1 MYNIYPSNFE
11 QKIGFDQIRIMLEKR
26 CLSHLGREL
35 CREFGFMK
43 VHKTIKTA
51 LFETNEF
58 LSILQGDREFPSI
71 NFGDIRPALHKAKI
85 EGTFVDESELF
96 ELKKSLESVRGVVNF
111 FKNSEPE
118 DFKSLKD
125 VIKEIEIFP
134 FIYQRIDDILTKHG
148 KIKDHASAELSRIR
162 REIIIRQSSVSKT
175 MNSILRRMQKDGYV
189 DSDVSVSM
197 RDGRAV
203 IPISAS
209 HKRKIKGIVHDE
221 SATGKTA
228 YIEPSEIVE
237 TNNAIRELEYAERR
251 EVIRILTEFTDSI
264 RPYVDSL
271 LNSHTILG
279 TIDFIRAKA
288 VFAKDTECVLPRLKQ
303 YPIMKWH
310 KARHLVLESNL
321 RKEGRKIVPLD
332 ICLDRKGRILLISGP
347 NAGGKSVCLKSAGLI
362 QYMIQ
367 TGMLAP
373 MDSESH
379 IGVFDGIFVDIGDE
393 QSIDNDLST
402 YSSHLTNMKYF
413 LRNTTENS
421 LILID
426 EFGSG
431 TEPMLGGAIA
441 ESVLNTLNKQ
451 KVYGVITTHYTN
463 LKHFASSCDGIENG
477 AMLYDSHKMEPL
489 FQLAIGRPG
498 SSFAFEIARKIGL
511 PESIL
516 QEATDKL
523 GKDHIDF
530 DKHLREVLR
539 DKRYW
544 ENKRTDIRKLE
555 KQLEEMSSKYQHDI
569 KEANKQRKDIIE
581 RAKQEADILLKS
593 SNKIIEKTVREIR
606 ESQADKEKTRELRK
620 NLSEF
625 KEDVATNTTIHDEKI
640 HRKMKKL
647 QEKES
652 LIKKKVS
659 KQGGQSISSTVRKE
673 EEGISKI
680 KDHKLEIGCGVRI
693 KGQSN
698 VGEVLEIEG
707 NQVIVAFGMLR
718 SVLKLNKIEVVSA
731 STAKKITKNKTL
743 GIINDKISEEKLTFK
758 AEIDIRG
765 ERAEDALRKVQQFV
779 DKAITLGEKELR
791 ILHGKGSGIL
801 RELIRKQLQ
810 AEPMVR
816 NVKDAPVQFGGSG
829 ISIVTLN

>member
-11 QKIGFDQIRIMLEKR
+11 QKIGFDQIRFMLEKR
-26 CLSHLGREL
+26 CLSHLGREI
-35 CREFGFMK
+35 CGSFQFMK
-43 VHKTIKTA
+43 EYKVIQTA
-51 LFETNEF
+51 MLETQEF
-58 LSILQGDREFPSI
+58 LSILLGDREFPTIS
-71 NFGDIRPALHKAKI
+71 FGDIRPALHKAKI
-85 EGTFVDESELF
+85 EGTFIDEKELF
-96 ELKKSLESVRGVVNF
+96 ELKKSLESIRGVVNF
-111 FKNSEPE
+111 FKNSESDQFPA
-118 DFKSLKD
+118 LKK

-148 KIKDHASAELSRIR
+148 KIKDHASADLSRIR
-162 REIIIRQSSVSKT
+162 REILDRQSSVSKT
-175 MNSILRRMQKDGYV
+175 MHSILRRMQKEGYV
-189 DSDVSVSM
+189 DSDVAVSM

-203 IPISAS
+203 IPVPSS
-209 HKRKIKGIVHDE
+209 FKRKMKGIVHDE

-228 YIEPSEIVE
+228 YIEPTEIVE

-251 EVIRILTEFTDSI
+251 EVIRILTDFTDSI
-264 RPYVDSL
+264 RPYIEAL
-271 LNSHTILG
+271 LYAHEILG

-288 VFAKDTECVLPRLKQ
+288 VFAKDTSCVMPTLHK
-303 YPIMKWH
+303 YPTMKWH
-310 KARHLVLESNL
+310 KARHLVLEANL

-332 ICLDRKGRILLISGP
+332 IDLNHKGRILLISGP

-373 MDSESH
+373 MEVDSH

-413 LRNTTENS
+413 LKNTTNKS

-451 KVYGVITTHYTN
+451 EVYGVITTHYTN
-463 LKHFASSCDGIENG
+463 LKHFASSCQGIENG
-477 AMLYDSHKMEPL
+477 AMLYDAHKMEPL

-511 PESIL
+511 SETIL

-544 ENKRTDIRKLE
+544 ENKRSDIRKLE
-555 KQLEEMSSKYQHDI
+555 KQLEEMSSKYQLDI
-569 KEANKQRKDIIE
+569 KEANKQRKEIID
-581 RAKQEADILLKS
+581 RAKQEADILLKN

-606 ESQADKEKTRELRK
+606 ESQADKELTRSLRQSL
-620 NLSEF
+620 NEF
-625 KEDVATNTTIHDEKI
+625 KDEVAANTSVQDEKI
-640 HRKMKKL
+640 QRKMKKL
-647 QEKES
+647 QEKEEH
-652 LIKKKVS
+652 IKKKVS
-659 KQGGQSISSTVRKE
+659 QQGGKTAKSKGDDTPIA
-673 EEGISKI
+673 KI
-680 KDHKLEIGCGVRI
+680 KTLPLEVGCSIRI

-698 VGEVLEIEG
+698 VGEVIEMDG
-707 NQVIVAFGMLR
+707 NNVIVAFGMLR
-718 SVLKLNKIEVVSA
+718 STLKRDKLEVVST
-731 STAKKITKNKTL
+731 SSAKKIQKNKTL
-743 GIINDKISEEKLTFK
+743 GLINEKISEEKLTFK
-758 AEIDIRG
+758 SEIDVRG

-779 DKAITLGEKELR
+779 DQAITLGEGELR

-801 RELIRKQLQ
+801 RDLIRKQLNV
-810 AEPMVR
+810 EPMVR
-816 NVKDAPVQFGGSG
+816 SVKDAPVQYGGSG
-829 ISIVTLN
+829 ISIVSLK

>member
-11 QKIGFDQIRIMLEKR
+11 QKIGFDHIRIMLEKR
-26 CLSHLGREL
+26 CLSHLGREI
-35 CREFGFMK
+35 CSSFTFMK
-43 VHKTIKTA
+43 EYKAIKIA
-51 LFETNEF
+51 MQETNEF
-58 LSILQGDREFPSI
+58 LSILLGDREFPTI
-71 NFGDIRPALHKAKI
+71 AFGDVRPALYKAKI
-85 EGTFVDESELF
+85 EGTFIDEGELF
-96 ELKKSLESVRGVVNF
+96 ELKKSLESIRGVVNF

-118 DFKSLKD
+118 DLPALKRI
-125 VIKEIEIFP
+125 VKEIEIFP

-162 REIIIRQSSVSKT
+162 REILMRQSNVSKT
-175 MNSILRRMQKDGYV
+175 MHSILRKMQKDGYV
-189 DSDVSVSM
+189 ESDVSVSM

-203 IPISAS
+203 IPIPAS
-209 HKRKIKGIVHDE
+209 FKRKIKGIVHDE

-251 EVIRILTEFTDSI
+251 EIIRILTDFTDVI
-264 RPYVDSL
+264 RPHVEAL
-271 LNSHTILG
+271 LFAHEILG

-288 VFAKDTECVLPRLKQ
+288 VFAKDTECQMPTLHH
-303 YPIMKWH
+303 YPVMNWK

-321 RKEGRKIVPLD
+321 KKEGRSIVPLD
-332 ICLDRKGRILLISGP
+332 IKLDRKGRILLISGP

-367 TGMLAP
+367 TGLLAP
-373 MDSESH
+373 MEPDSH
-379 IGVFDGIFVDIGDE
+379 IGVFDGVFVDIGDE

-413 LRNTTENS
+413 LKNATDKS

-441 ESVLNTLNKQ
+441 EAVLNTLNNQ

-516 QEATDKL
+516 KEATDKL

-544 ENKRTDIRKLE
+544 EKKRGDIRKLE
-555 KQLEEMSSKYQHDI
+555 KQLEEMSAKYQHDI
-569 KEANKQRKDIIE
+569 KEANKQRKEIIQ

-593 SNKIIEKTVREIR
+593 SNKIIEKTVREIK
-606 ESQADKEKTRELRK
+606 ESQADKERTRELR
-620 NLSEF
+620 NTLCEF
-625 KEDVATNTTIHDEKI
+625 KDEVASTTSLHDEKVQ
-640 HRKMKKL
+640 RKMNKL
-647 QEKES
+647 MEKQDR
-652 LIKKKVS
+652 IKKKVS
-659 KQGGQSISSTVRKE
+659 QQGGVKKE
-673 EEGISKI
+673 KTEEKQPIVKI
-680 KDHKLEIGCGVRI
+680 KSHALEVGSEVRI

-698 VGEVLEIEG
+698 VGEVIEIDG
-707 NQVIVAFGMLR
+707 NNIIVAFGMLR
-718 SVLKLNKIEVVSA
+718 STLKRDKLEVLSGSK
-731 STAKKITKNKTL
+731 AKKVKKNKTL
-743 GIINDKISEEKLTFK
+743 GLINEKISEQKLTFK
-758 AEIDIRG
+758 SEIDLRG
-765 ERAEDALRKVQQFV
+765 ERTEDALRKVQQFV
-779 DKAITLGEKELR
+779 DEAILLDAHELR
-791 ILHGKGSGIL
+791 ILHGKGNGIL
-801 RELIRKQLQ
+801 REMIRKQLQ
-810 AEPMVR
+810 IEPMVKS
-816 NVKDAPVQFGGSG
+816 VKDAPVQFGGSG
-829 ISIVTLN
+829 ISIVILK

>member
-26 CLSHLGREL
+26 CLSHLGREI
-35 CREFGFMK
+35 CSTFQFKKDYK
-43 VHKTIKTA
+43 VIQTA
-51 LFETNEF
+51 MLETQEF
-58 LSILQGDREFPSI
+58 LSILLGDREFPTIS
-71 NFGDIRPALHKAKI
+71 FGDIRPALHKAKI
-85 EGTFVDESELF
+85 EGTFIDEKELF
-96 ELKKSLESVRGVVNF
+96 ELKKSLESIRGVVNF
-111 FKNSEPE
+111 FKSSELEQFP
-118 DFKSLKD
+118 SLKR

-162 REIIIRQSSVSKT
+162 REVLVRQSSVSKT
-175 MNSILRRMQKDGYV
+175 MHSILRRMQKEGYV

-203 IPISAS
+203 IPVPSS
-209 HKRKIKGIVHDE
+209 FKRKMKGIVHDE

-228 YIEPSEIVE
+228 YIEPTEIVE

-264 RPYVDSL
+264 RPYVEAL
-271 LNSHTILG
+271 LYAHDILG
-279 TIDFIRAKA
+279 IIDFIRAKA
-288 VFAKDTECVLPRLKQ
+288 VFARDTESVMPTLHK
-303 YPIMKWH
+303 YPTMNWH
-310 KARHLVLESNL
+310 KARHLVLEANL
-321 RKEGRKIVPLD
+321 KSEGRKIVPLD
-332 ICLDRKGRILLISGP
+332 ITLNRKGRILLISGP

-367 TGMLAP
+367 TGMLVP
-373 MDSESH
+373 MEVDSH

-402 YSSHLTNMKYF
+402 YSSHLTNMKFF
-413 LRNTTENS
+413 LKNTTNRS

-441 ESVLNTLNKQ
+441 ESVLNTLNNQ
-451 KVYGVITTHYTN
+451 EVYGVITTHYTN

-511 PESIL
+511 SETIL

-555 KQLEEMSSKYQHDI
+555 KQLEEMSMKYQNDI
-569 KEANKQRKDIIE
+569 KEANKQRKEIIE

-606 ESQADKEKTRELRK
+606 ESQADKDITRLLRQ
-620 NLSEF
+620 NLNEF
-625 KEDVATNTTIHDEKI
+625 KDDVATSTSVHDEKVQ
-640 HRKMKKL
+640 RKMKKL
-647 QEKES
+647 QEKEDH
-652 LIKKKVS
+652 IKKKVS
-659 KQGGQSISSTVRKE
+659 QQGGKSVKPKGVDTPIA
-673 EEGISKI
+673 KI
-680 KDHKLEIGCGVRI
+680 KTLPLEVGCSIRI
-693 KGQSN
+693 KGQTN
-698 VGEVLEIEG
+698 VGEVIELDG
-707 NQVIVAFGMLR
+707 NNVIVAFGMLR
-718 SVLKLNKIEVVSA
+718 STLKKDKLEVVS
-731 STAKKITKNKTL
+731 SSSAKKIQKNKTL
-743 GIINDKISEEKLTFK
+743 GLINEKISEEKLIFK
-758 AEIDIRG
+758 SEIDVRG

-779 DKAITLGEKELR
+779 DQAITLGESELR

-801 RELIRKQLQ
+801 RDLIRKQLNV
-810 AEPMVR
+810 EPMVR

-829 ISIVTLN
+829 ISIVSLK